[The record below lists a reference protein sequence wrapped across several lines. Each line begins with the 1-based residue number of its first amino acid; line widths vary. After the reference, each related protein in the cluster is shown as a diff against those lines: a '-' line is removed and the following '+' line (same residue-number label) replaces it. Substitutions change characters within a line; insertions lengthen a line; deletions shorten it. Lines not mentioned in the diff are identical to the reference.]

1 MNVCRAVMPI
11 RRGFNDGDTSPG
23 ILMRRVQ
30 MAKTP
35 VMGAFAAAVW
45 LLLATAPASADDDG
59 LARFKKS
66 IEPQIPAGTLTY
78 KSSKALGDEGF
89 ALQDVVITPP
99 PSDSNKGEKPQP
111 INVKTITVESLDFDS
126 IDKQQPPLYAKVK
139 FDGVTGTSAGGFDLK
154 QMAGVDSVAAD
165 FGINYEL
172 DPDDKTFTLK
182 RLELNLNGLA
192 KLETSFV
199 VDGVNA
205 DAAAKPDEA
214 MNDASLKTADV
225 TYDDHSLLAKAIPIA
240 AAMQGSDPKALIA
253 MAITVLDGA
262 RADQS
267 KATQKAIDTLVA
279 FVEDYQKPKGP
290 LHITLNPP
298 DKVSSAQL
306 ADAKTA
312 DDYVKLLGVQVS
324 YAGTRSSTPAEVP
337 AADDKKGGDTLEK
350 KK

>member
-1 MNVCRAVMPI
+1 
-11 RRGFNDGDTSPG
+11 
-23 ILMRRVQ
+23 MRRVQ

-35 VMGAFAAAVW
+35 LVGVFAAAVW
-45 LLLATAPASADDDG
+45 LLLATVPASADDDG

-126 IDKQQPPLYAKVK
+126 IDKQQPPLYAKIK
-139 FDGVTGTSAGGFDLK
+139 FDGVTGTNAGGFDVK
-154 QMAGVDSVAAD
+154 QMAGLDSISAD

-182 RLELNLNGLA
+182 RLELNLNGLG

-199 VDGVNA
+199 VDNVKA
-205 DAAAKPDEA
+205 DDAAKLDEA
-214 MNDASLKTADV
+214 MNDASLKTADL

-253 MAITVLDGA
+253 MAIAMLDGA

-267 KATQKAIDTLVA
+267 KATQKAIDSLVA

-312 DDYVKLLGVQVS
+312 DEYVKLLGIEVS
-324 YAGTRSSTPAEVP
+324 YAGTRTSTPAAVP
-337 AADDKKGGDTLEK
+337 AADDKKGGDTLQK